1 MAQYGERK
9 VILVPPRTVSA
20 AGTNVLSLSPVVVT
34 GYTSVIF
41 ALNVTAQSGTTPTLD
56 LYIQQE
62 LPVTAGTDAVG
73 GVPSG
78 TSIWNDFVHF
88 TQVTTSIGAW
98 FASVTGGS
106 NATGPQK
113 DGTLAAA
120 TVISGPIGS
129 RWQVKEI
136 VGGTSP
142 SYTYGLCAILI
153 P

>member
-1 MAQYGERK
+1 MSQVGERK
-9 VILVPPRTVSA
+9 VVLIPQRTIAA
-20 AGTNVLSLSPVVVT
+20 AGTSIISLSPVTVS

-56 LYIQQE
+56 IYIQQE
-62 LPVTAGTDAVG
+62 LPIVG
-73 GVPSG
+73 SSDKVGDVPQG
-78 TSIWNDFVHF
+78 TSVWNDFVHL
-88 TQVTTSIGAW
+88 TQVTTSTGAW
-98 FASVTGGS
+98 FASITGGS

-136 VGGTSP
+136 VAGTSP